1 MNYIANLTCLKGI
14 LWNYGMFQAKS
25 EAVPP
30 SAGQSLLGNFAQYL
44 LVKLNNIAVEINRPR

>member
-1 MNYIANLTCLKGI
+1 MNYIANFIFLKDI

-25 EAVPP
+25 EAVPL

-44 LVKLNNIAVEINRPR
+44 LAKLNHIAVEINRPR